1 MIAAPGITVN
11 GVKISIEQI
20 NAEVQYHPAQ
30 SLFDAKYAAMLALV
44 IRELLLQRAEKLG
57 IRALDET
64 AGSADEAISKVLQK
78 EIDVPVPTREECET
92 YYNGNRTKYA
102 SPPLFDVSHILYLA
116 PPDDKVARESALKQA
131 RDCLER
137 LAKDPSLFEAIAKSD
152 SACPSGKQG
161 GRLGQIGRGQ
171 TVPGF
176 EAALF
181 AMRAGDMSVE
191 PVATEVGYHIIR
203 VDKRV
208 DQKQLPF
215 EAVAER
221 IADYLQQLSWQRAF
235 SQYVQILAGQAEI
248 SGFVLKGAD
257 TPLVQ

>member
-20 NAEVQYHPAQ
+20 NSEVQYHPAQ

-44 IRELLLQRAEKLG
+44 IRELLLQRAVKLG
-57 IRALDET
+57 ICTSEEA
-64 AGSADEAISKVLQK
+64 ASSADEVISKVLQK
-78 EIDVPVPTREECET
+78 EITVPIPTREECET
-92 YYNGNRTKYA
+92 YYNGNRAKYA

-116 PPDDKVARESALKQA
+116 PLDDKPAREAALEKA
-131 RDCLER
+131 RNCLGK
-137 LAKDPSLFEAIAKSD
+137 LAKDSSLFKEIAKSD
-152 SACPSGKQG
+152 SACPSGKLG
-161 GRLGQIGRGQ
+161 GRLGQIGKGQ

-176 EAALF
+176 ESALF
-181 AMRAGDMSVE
+181 AMREGDMSAD

-208 DQKQLPF
+208 DEKQLPF

-221 IADYLQQLSWQRAF
+221 IADYLRQLSWQRAF

-248 SGFVLKGAD
+248 SGFVLKSAD
-257 TPLVQ
+257 SPLVQ